1 MMPKLGDRELEVVR
15 YIAWGASQKE
25 VADQLGI
32 SPRTV
37 DNTVRHVKEKLKLQ
51 KSTELSAWW
60 FCTTFGISFDLSPLK
75 RRIGAFCLAALLLFG
90 EIKTEWVYCR
100 FSGNI
105 RRVEWRM
112 THKGK
117 DV

>member
-75 RRIGAFCLAALLLFG
+75 RRIVALCLAGLLMLG
-90 EIKTEWVYCR
+90 ELKTGSVYCSYR
-100 FSGNI
+100 GNI

-112 THKGK
+112 TRKGK
-117 DV
+117 DT